1 MGQFLFSKLR
11 TNSTRER
18 TGTPLG
24 PLAIHDLFSSIQATP
39 AISRW
44 IQGVSSTNSFRNIA
58 AGYRS
63 PPHPAAG
70 THSGVSDRTTRSLP
84 PPRRP
89 PPASVPHPRLEP
101 SKHVR

>member
-39 AISRW
+39 AMSRW

-58 AGYRS
+58 AVIAPPPPPPPVTMLGVPAPGDPRRLPPAGR
-63 PPHPAAG
+63 PPHLFSAA
-70 THSGVSDRTTRSLP
+70 P
-84 PPRRP
+84 
-89 PPASVPHPRLEP
+89 
-101 SKHVR
+101 